1 MGVNMVLFK
10 ERLKD
15 ARLKEPVLLYI
26 IGTLG
31 LKPVKYDRTE
41 RSFRLTPPKDI
52 RHLVEIKAFMGDYL
66 EPPTVTLRIKYLL
79 HPDLLQTLG
88 LPFWQEFHSY
98 RITADQNL
106 GLSRYDAE
114 RQGEKII
121 AEFFARCFR
130 RARELKRGV
139 DEMRMESKLEDP
151 FQWVSDD

>member
-1 MGVNMVLFK
+1 MGVNSVLLK

-15 ARLKEPVLLYI
+15 ARLREPVLLYI
-26 IGTLG
+26 IETLG
-31 LKPVKYDRTE
+31 LKPVKYERTE

-88 LPFWQEFHSY
+88 LPFWQEFHDY

-121 AEFFARCFR
+121 ADFFARCFR
-130 RARELKRGV
+130 RARELKKKV
-139 DEMRMESKLEDP
+139 YEMRLEGRLEDRS
-151 FQWVSDD
+151 QWVLDD